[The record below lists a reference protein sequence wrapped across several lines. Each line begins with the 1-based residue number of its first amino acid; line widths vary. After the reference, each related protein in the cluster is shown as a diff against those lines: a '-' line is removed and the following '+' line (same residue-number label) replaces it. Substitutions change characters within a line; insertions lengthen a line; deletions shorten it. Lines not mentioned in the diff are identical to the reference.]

1 MSEAGGP
8 WAALAASVDLAA
20 PLTSADE
27 VAGLAARL
35 ARASLLALDAESNG
49 LYAYR
54 PSLCTLQIAW
64 VGPGGEVGAVVVDT
78 LRASVGP
85 LSAVLGSAGPPVVV
99 HDLTLDA
106 RLLQACG
113 VTLDNV
119 RDTSVAA
126 RLLGRTNLGLAALVA
141 SELGGRVD
149 KVLQNHDWA
158 RRPLLAEHLAYLA
171 GDVTCLVP
179 LWHELS
185 SHVALAGIED
195 EVAEETA
202 YKLAEA
208 LSPKPGTPAY
218 QRVRG
223 FDRLDRPGRSVLRRA
238 HLERE
243 AIAEALDVPPF
254 RVAPNEWLIALAL
267 VRPASEAA
275 LRELE
280 IARAQPV
287 VLRHA
292 EAWVRAV
299 REGLAPDAPDVEP
312 LPTRR
317 PEDRA
322 WLDRGRAREARLRAW
337 RRGQAHARGVDE
349 QAVLP
354 GHCLSD
360 VAALRE
366 LTCAALGAVPGLGPR
381 RLARDGE
388 TLLALVREA
397 DAEDEGA
404 LGAPRGR
411 GP

>member
-1 MSEAGGP
+1 MSGAGGP
-8 WAALAASVDLAA
+8 PVAFVELAA
-20 PLTSADE
+20 PLISAEE
-27 VAGLAARL
+27 VARLAARL

-64 VGPGGEVGAVVVDT
+64 AGPGGEVGAAVVDT
-78 LRASVGP
+78 LRAPVGP
-85 LSAVLGSAGPPVVV
+85 LAAVLGPGGPPVVV

-149 KVLQNHDWA
+149 KALQNHDWA

-185 SHVALAGIED
+185 AHVTLAGIED

-208 LSPKPGTPAY
+208 LHPKPASPAY
-218 QRVRG
+218 QRMRG
-223 FDRLDRPGRSVLRRA
+223 FDRLDRLGRSVLRRT

-254 RVAPNEWLIALAL
+254 RVAPNEWLLALAL
-267 VRPASEAA
+267 ARPTSEGA
-275 LRELE
+275 LCQLDL
-280 IARAQPV
+280 ARAQPV

-299 REGLAPDAPDVEP
+299 RQGLAPEATDVEP

-322 WLDRGRAREARLRAW
+322 WLDRRRAREARLRAW
-337 RRGQAHARGVDE
+337 RRGQAQARGVDE

-366 LTCAALGAVPGLGPR
+366 VTLGALGAVPGLGPR

-388 TLLALVREA
+388 VLLELVREA
-397 DAEDEGA
+397 DADDA
-404 LGAPRGR
+404 LGAPRER
-411 GP
+411 SP